1 MYPFPFL
8 TTANEQVDLYGKW
21 QPKFGGE
28 VLLARN
34 EDTIAES
41 QVISYKSFSSS
52 SLIKLY
58 LIK

>member
-21 QPKFGGE
+21 QPKSGGE
-28 VLLARN
+28 VLLARH
-34 EDTIAES
+34 EDTVAES

-52 SLIKLY
+52 SFNKVVFD
-58 LIK
+58 